1 MDEKV
6 QVNVSLKQILTLLF
20 NNASYGTIIL
30 LSLS

>member
-20 NNASYGTIIL
+20 NNASYGAIL
-30 LSLS
+30 TVC